1 MRCQDLMKK
10 NLECASPQDTVQNA
24 ARQMREGN
32 IGFLPVCDQSK
43 RVLGTVTDRDLA
55 IRVLADGGPA
65 NTRIEDVMTREVV
78 CCRPEDNL
86 KKAEDLMAKNHK
98 SRIMCIDKNGQLVG
112 IISLSD
118 LAQHESGS
126 RSAETLRQVT
136 TREARVKDRS

>member
-10 NLECASPQDTVQNA
+10 NLECASPQDTVQTA
-24 ARQMREGN
+24 ARRMRDTN

-65 NTRIEDVMTREVV
+65 STRIEDVMTREVV
-78 CCRPEDNL
+78 CCGPEDDL
-86 KKAEDLMAKNHK
+86 KTAEGLMAKNQK
-98 SRIMCIDKNGQLVG
+98 SRIMCIDNNGKLVG

-118 LAQHESGS
+118 IAQHESGTGP
-126 RSAETLRQVT
+126 AETLRQVT
-136 TREARVKDRS
+136 TREARA

>member
-10 NLECASPQDTVQNA
+10 NLECASPQDTVQTA
-24 ARQMREGN
+24 ARRMRDTN

-65 NTRIEDVMTREVV
+65 STRIEDVMTREVV
-78 CCRPEDNL
+78 CCGPEDEL
-86 KKAEDLMAKNHK
+86 QMAEGLMAKNQK
-98 SRIMCIDKNGQLVG
+98 SRIMCIDNNGKLVG

-118 LAQHESGS
+118 IAQHESGTGP
-126 RSAETLRQVT
+126 AETLRQVT
-136 TREARVKDRS
+136 TREARA